1 MSRRRV
7 SPRTP
12 RDNPMRLNERLEA
25 KADGDWHVRMITG
38 SASTKSY
45 RCPGCDHLIPMVTPH
60 TVVWPVEKA
69 LLSEAAIDE
78 RRHWH
83 TACWKRRH

>member
-12 RDNPMRLNERLEA
+12 RGNPTRLNERIES
-25 KADGDWHVRMITG
+25 KSDGDWNVRSITG
-38 SASTKSY
+38 SGSTKPY
-45 RCPGCDHLIPMVTPH
+45 RCPGCDHIIAMATPH
-60 TVVWPVEKA
+60 TVVWPVEKS
-69 LLSEAAIDE
+69 LLSDAAIDE

-83 TACWKRRH
+83 AACWKRKF

>member
-12 RDNPMRLNERLEA
+12 NPNPLWLNERIESRT
-25 KADGDWHVRMITG
+25 DGDWHVRALTG
-38 SASTKSY
+38 SASTKPY
-45 RCPGCDHLIPMVTPH
+45 RCPGCDHLIPMATPH

-69 LLSEAAIDE
+69 LLSESAIDE

-83 TACWKRRH
+83 TNCWKRAL

>member
-12 RDNPMRLNERLEA
+12 RG
-25 KADGDWHVRMITG
+25 KAPASHDRVETKAGADWHVRAISG
-38 SASTKSY
+38 SASTKPY
-45 RCPGCDHLIPMVTPH
+45 RCPGCDQVIAMATPH
-60 TVVWPVEKA
+60 TVVWPVEKS
-69 LLSEAAIDE
+69 LLSVSAIDE

-83 TACWKRRH
+83 TACWKRQN